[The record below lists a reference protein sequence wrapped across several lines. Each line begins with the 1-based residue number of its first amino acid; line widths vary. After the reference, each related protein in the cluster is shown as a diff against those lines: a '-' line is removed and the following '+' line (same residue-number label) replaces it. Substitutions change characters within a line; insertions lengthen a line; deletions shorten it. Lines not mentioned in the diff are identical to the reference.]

1 MKRASLYH
9 RIRPHGDLALIA
21 ACTPSKIR
29 FRSTGNVL
37 DTLQVRIANPDPK
50 TGIGEIQV
58 KGDTVM
64 VGYYRDKQ
72 RTKDSHT
79 EDGFSRR
86 AIWA

>member
-1 MKRASLYH
+1 M
-9 RIRPHGDLALIA
+9 
-21 ACTPSKIR
+21 
-29 FRSTGNVL
+29 

-79 EDGFSRR
+79 EDGFFKTGDLGMIKR
-86 AIWA
+86 ATSTSKADARI